1 MPDQATQTYAT
12 HRRYV
17 PLYHFVAP
25 LILLINLLWTFVG
38 IYHFWRFG
46 GRFDRVNSIVQVLV
60 AVALIILWFY
70 LRNFPIA
77 VQDRLIRHEMRVRL
91 GELLPADQRARI
103 PELTVGQ
110 LIALRFASDEEL
122 PALTR
127 KVLDEKIADREAIK
141 KLIRHWKADD
151 QRA

>member
-1 MPDQATQTYAT
+1 MPDPATQTYAT

-25 LILLINLLWTFVG
+25 VILLLNLLWTFVG

-46 GRFDRVNSIVQVLV
+46 GRYDRVNSIVQVLV
-60 AVALIILWFY
+60 AAALLILWFY
-70 LRNFPIA
+70 LRTFPLA
-77 VQDRLIRHEMRVRL
+77 VQDRVIRNEMRLRL

-127 KVLDEKIADREAIK
+127 KVLDEKIAGREDVK
-141 KLIRHWKADD
+141 KLIRDWKADD
-151 QRA
+151 LRA